1 MSAKNF
7 GRFQHVVLSLLVVA
21 GVGNVLIATLSVM
34 GII

>member
-7 GRFQHVVLSLLVVA
+7 GRIQHVVLGLLVVA
-21 GVGNVLIATLSVM
+21 GVGNILIATLSVM

>member
-7 GRFQHVVLSLLVVA
+7 VRFQHVVLSLLVVA